1 MTALTRRGAIAVR
14 DHFGRQPALRL
25 QAGFTLIEIMVVVI
39 IIGILAA
46 IVAPNVI
53 GRVDDAQV
61 TKAKAEISNIENALK
76 FYRLDNFAYP
86 TSEQGLEALVTK
98 PADPNV
104 RNWKDGGYLPQLPN
118 DPWGN
123 PYLYLNPGNQGEI
136 DVYTL
141 GRDGR
146 PGGEGIDADIG
157 NWDLN

>member
-1 MTALTRRGAIAVR
+1 MNQFA
-14 DHFGRQPALRL
+14 RQQPLPAGQR
-25 QAGFTLIEIMVVVI
+25 AFTLIEIMVVVI

-53 GRVDDAQV
+53 GRVDDAQI
-61 TKAKAEISNIENALK
+61 TKARAEISNIENAMK
-76 FYRLDNFAYP
+76 FYRLDNFTYP
-86 TSEQGLEALVTK
+86 SSNQGVEALVAK
-98 PADPNV
+98 PADPSIK
-104 RNWKDGGYLPQLPN
+104 NWKSGGYLDRVPK

-123 PYLYLNPGNQGEI
+123 AYLYLNPGNHGEF

-157 NWDLN
+157 NWDLD